1 MALILSTAALVPLAC
16 RPPNSRSDSRQIVLT
31 PVPTQTPASPA
42 ASPAGPAT
50 GDAPVPTPSDP
61 GRTPPPTPEPAR
73 QANLWIE
80 VLVDDTPGAI
90 RIQALSAT
98 DLSVDWTLEAPG
110 TMADVRTG
118 TMRPDAATGLAV
130 VLIEGMYPGVA
141 TASVMLVS
149 RQGPLGTATATA
161 SLASGRN
168 NVLRLG
174 MGASGSLSV
183 DLRQDLPWPT
193 PDIRMTVRP

>member
-1 MALILSTAALVPLAC
+1 MMLGTAALLPLAC
-16 RPPNSRSDSRQIVLT
+16 RPPSSSPYSRQIVLT
-31 PVPTQTPASPA
+31 PVPTQTPDSSASSSATP
-42 ASPAGPAT
+42 GT
-50 GDAPVPTPSDP
+50 GDKPEPTPTAP

-98 DLSVDWTLEAPG
+98 DLSIDWSLEAPG

-118 TMRPDAATGLAV
+118 TMLPDAATGLAT
-130 VLIEGMYPGVA
+130 VLVEGMYPGVA
-141 TASVMLVS
+141 TASVTLIS
-149 RQGPLGTATATA
+149 GQGKLGTTTATA

-168 NVLRLG
+168 NVLRLD

>member
-1 MALILSTAALVPLAC
+1 MAMMLGTAALLPLAC
-16 RPPNSRSDSRQIVLT
+16 RQPSPSVDSRQIVLT
-31 PVPTQTPASPA
+31 PVPTQTPDSSASSPTDPA
-42 ASPAGPAT
+42 S
-50 GDAPVPTPSDP
+50 GDTPEPTPSAP

-98 DLSVDWTLEAPG
+98 DLSIDWILEAPG

-118 TMRPDAATGLAV
+118 TMRPDAETGLAT
-130 VLIEGMYPGVA
+130 VLVEGMYPGVA
-141 TASVMLVS
+141 TASVTLIS
-149 RQGPLGTATATA
+149 SQGTLGTTTATA

-174 MGASGSLSV
+174 MIASGSLSV